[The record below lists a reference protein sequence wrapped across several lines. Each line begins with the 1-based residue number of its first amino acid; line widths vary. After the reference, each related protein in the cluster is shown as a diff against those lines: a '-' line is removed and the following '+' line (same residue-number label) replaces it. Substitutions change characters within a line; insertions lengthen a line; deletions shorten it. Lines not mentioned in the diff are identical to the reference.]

1 MRSPLSVCVG
11 NCGLQSVETAPALE
25 EHRHYC
31 STCHSYWDHED
42 GRCANLGR
50 TMICDGC
57 AHRLLG
63 GHGPL
68 MSDCGQPSLV

>member
-1 MRSPLSVCVG
+1 MKSPLSVCGG
-11 NCGLQSVETAPALE
+11 NRGLQPAGTALDD
-25 EHRHYC
+25 HRHYC
-31 STCHSYWDHED
+31 STCRSYWDHED

-63 GHGPL
+63 GQARL
-68 MSDCGQPSLV
+68 MSASAQPSLV